1 MYSAGI
7 IILPIIFLLVGFT
20 AFGIFVINPETYKD
34 SKKDIQPE
42 EIDDSNLLYYYSIIG
57 SLSLGASVVTIIIL
71 VAKFSGQTEAYGY
84 IAYSDTFARYFF
96 KNKNILYGNY

>member
-20 AFGIFVINPETYKD
+20 AFGIFVINPETYED
-34 SKKDIQPE
+34 STLRNNNFTQTHKILHN
-42 EIDDSNLLYYYSIIG
+42 DSNLLYYYSIIG
-57 SLSLGASVVTIIIL
+57 SLSLGASLVTIIIL

-84 IAYSDTFARYFF
+84 IAYSDTFVRYVF
-96 KNKNILYGNY
+96 L